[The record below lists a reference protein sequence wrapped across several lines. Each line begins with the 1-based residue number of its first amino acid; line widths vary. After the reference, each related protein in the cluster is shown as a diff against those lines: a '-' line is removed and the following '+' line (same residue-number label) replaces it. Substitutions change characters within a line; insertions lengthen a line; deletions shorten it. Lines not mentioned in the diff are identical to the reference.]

1 MADYTLTYSE
11 SSQGFPSF
19 YTYYP
24 EWMVGM
30 NNHFYTF
37 KQGNLYRHNTNETRN
52 NFYGQQRNSRIT
64 TVLNTQPLDNKLFK
78 TISLESTDA
87 WYTSLTPDIGTRGDI
102 QSASFQKKEGAYY
115 GFIRSFG
122 VGRPRKTM
130 TEQDYKLR
138 SVFGIGQTTSAGSS
152 YAVVSGR
159 QSSLINVNDFLY
171 FENAGMLTYFGK
183 VETIVYSEITNTTT
197 FTVDNAGG
205 TPVVLGQSIY
215 CVKDVSAESSG
226 VMGHYSE
233 VMLILPS
240 SITGPSEL
248 FAIGA
253 DVIKSYP

>member
-52 NFYGQQRNSRIT
+52 NFYGQQRSSRIT
-64 TVLNTQPLDNKLFK
+64 TVLNAQPLDNKLFK

-87 WYTSLTPDIGTRGDI
+87 WSATVTPDIGTRGDI
-102 QSASFQKKEGAYY
+102 QSASFQKKEGGYY

-122 VGRPRKTM
+122 VGRVRKIM

-138 SVFGIGQTTSAGSS
+138 SVIGMGQTISAGPT
-152 YAVVSGR
+152 YAQVSGR
-159 QSSLINVNDFLY
+159 SSSLINIGDFLY
-171 FENAGMLTYFGK
+171 FENSGKLSYFGK
-183 VETIVYSEITNTTT
+183 IETIVYNEILNTTT
-197 FTVDNAGG
+197 FTVNNSGG
-205 TPVVLGQSIY
+205 TPVVTGQDIY

-233 VMLILPS
+233 VILALAS
-240 SITGPSEL
+240 DITGPSEL

>member
-30 NNHFYTF
+30 NNYFYTF

-52 NFYGQQRNSRIT
+52 NFYGQQYNSRIT
-64 TVLNTQPLDNKLFK
+64 TVLNAQPLDNKLFK

-87 WYTSLTPDIGTRGDI
+87 WNTNLTPDISSNGSIFAT
-102 QSASFQKKEGAYY
+102 SFQKKEGCYY
-115 GFIRSFG
+115 GYIRTFG
-122 VGRPRKTM
+122 VGRPRKIM

-152 YAVVSGR
+152 YAVVSGK

-171 FENAGMLTYFGK
+171 FENAGMLTYFGQI
-183 VETIVYSEITNTTT
+183 ETIVYSDIVNATT
-197 FTVDNAGG
+197 FTVDNTGG
-205 TPVVLGQSIY
+205 TPVVTGQTIY
-215 CVKDVSAESSG
+215 CAKDVSGESSG
-226 VMGHYSE
+226 VMGHYTE
-233 VMLILPS
+233 VMLSLPS
-240 SITGPSEL
+240 TVTEPSEL

>member
-30 NNHFYTF
+30 NNYFYTF

-64 TVLNTQPLDNKLFK
+64 TVLNAQPLDNKLFK

-87 WYTSLTPDIGTRGDI
+87 WSATLIPDIGTRGDI

-122 VGRPRKTM
+122 VGGLRKIM

-138 SVFGIGQTTSAGSS
+138 SVFGVGKTISAGAS

-159 QSSLINVNDFLY
+159 QSSLINVKDFLY
-171 FENAGMLTYFGK
+171 FENAGKLTYFGK
-183 VETIVYSEITNTTT
+183 IDTIVYNEVGNTTT
-197 FTVDNAGG
+197 FTVNNSGG
-205 TPVVLGQSIY
+205 TPVILGQDIY

-233 VMLILPS
+233 VTLTLAS
-240 SITGPSEL
+240 DITGPSEL
-248 FAIGA
+248 FAIDA